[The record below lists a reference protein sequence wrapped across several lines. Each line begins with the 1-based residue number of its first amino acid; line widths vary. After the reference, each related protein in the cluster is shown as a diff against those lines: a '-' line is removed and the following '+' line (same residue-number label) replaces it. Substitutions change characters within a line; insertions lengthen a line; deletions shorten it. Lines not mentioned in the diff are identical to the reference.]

1 MERSG
6 ALTSSREHHILTV
19 RLRVCTGNR
28 RFNLGLEEGKTV
40 DQSIPHKAVT
50 SPNLLREQCLQMLKN
65 GQFCTK
71 KNTGQKLHRRQEEKL
86 RSLWSAGLCCGR
98 RGPARRWP
106 PPASPAPGLAE
117 CSAPEGQCLRSVRG
131 PAPGVGGE
139 AAAFASP
146 ASGRGGRH
154 FARAE
159 ALRWGGNP
167 SWRAAGCGPAAM
179 PSSRLRVAVVCSSN
193 QNRSMEA
200 HNILSKRGFSVRSFG
215 TGTHV
220 KLPGP
225 APDKPNVYDFKT
237 TYDQMYNDLLRKD
250 KELYTQNG
258 ILHML
263 DRNKRIKPGPER
275 FQNCKDL
282 FDLILT
288 CEERVYDQVV
298 EDLNSR
304 EQDTCQPV
312 HVVNVD
318 IQDNQEEATLG
329 AFLICELC
337 QCIQHTEDMENEID
351 ELLQEFEEKSG
362 RNFLHTVCF
371 Y

>member
-1 MERSG
+1 
-6 ALTSSREHHILTV
+6 
-19 RLRVCTGNR
+19 
-28 RFNLGLEEGKTV
+28 
-40 DQSIPHKAVT
+40 
-50 SPNLLREQCLQMLKN
+50 
-65 GQFCTK
+65 
-71 KNTGQKLHRRQEEKL
+71 
-86 RSLWSAGLCCGR
+86 
-98 RGPARRWP
+98 
-106 PPASPAPGLAE
+106 
-117 CSAPEGQCLRSVRG
+117 
-131 PAPGVGGE
+131 
-139 AAAFASP
+139 
-146 ASGRGGRH
+146 
-154 FARAE
+154 
-159 ALRWGGNP
+159 
-167 SWRAAGCGPAAM
+167 M
-179 PSSRLRVAVVCSSN
+179 PSSPLRVAVVCSSN

-263 DRNKRIKPGPER
+263 DRNKRIKPRPER

-304 EQDTCQPV
+304 EQETCQPV

-318 IQDNQEEATLG
+318 IQDNHEEATLG

-337 QCIQHTEDMENEID
+337 QCVSAGRGNPHLGCQCVSAGLP
-351 ELLQEFEEKSG
+351 LLS
-362 RNFLHTVCF
+362 RLPV
-371 Y
+371 

>member
-1 MERSG
+1 
-6 ALTSSREHHILTV
+6 
-19 RLRVCTGNR
+19 
-28 RFNLGLEEGKTV
+28 
-40 DQSIPHKAVT
+40 
-50 SPNLLREQCLQMLKN
+50 
-65 GQFCTK
+65 
-71 KNTGQKLHRRQEEKL
+71 
-86 RSLWSAGLCCGR
+86 
-98 RGPARRWP
+98 
-106 PPASPAPGLAE
+106 
-117 CSAPEGQCLRSVRG
+117 
-131 PAPGVGGE
+131 
-139 AAAFASP
+139 
-146 ASGRGGRH
+146 
-154 FARAE
+154 
-159 ALRWGGNP
+159 
-167 SWRAAGCGPAAM
+167 M
-179 PSSRLRVAVVCSSN
+179 PSSPLRVAVVCSSN

-263 DRNKRIKPGPER
+263 DRNKRIKPRPER

-304 EQDTCQPV
+304 EQETCQPV
-312 HVVNVD
+312 HVINVD
-318 IQDNQEEATLG
+318 IQDNHEEATLG

-337 QCIQHTEDMENEID
+337 QCVGRLHDPKCWKWQSPHRPVASSSPCVESPWC
-351 ELLQEFEEKSG
+351 LQ
-362 RNFLHTVCF
+362 TVS
-371 Y
+371 

>member
-1 MERSG
+1 MRAL
-6 ALTSSREHHILTV
+6 ALTLEAVV
-19 RLRVCTGNR
+19 R
-28 RFNLGLEEGKTV
+28 
-40 DQSIPHKAVT
+40 S
-50 SPNLLREQCLQMLKN
+50 
-65 GQFCTK
+65 
-71 KNTGQKLHRRQEEKL
+71 
-86 RSLWSAGLCCGR
+86 
-98 RGPARRWP
+98 PARQQGVGTP
-106 PPASPAPGLAE
+106 
-117 CSAPEGQCLRSVRG
+117 SVRG
-131 PAPGVGGE
+131 PAVRGGVGRLPGRRTYAP
-139 AAAFASP
+139 AARPDALRRRRPRFRVMT
-146 ASGRGGRH
+146 SGRGGRH
-154 FARAE
+154 LARAE
-159 ALRWGGNP
+159 AARLGGSP
-167 SWRAAGCGPAAM
+167 EVGVADGAAAAM
-179 PSSRLRVAVVCSSN
+179 PSSPLRVAVVCSSN

-263 DRNKRIKPGPER
+263 DRNKRIKPRPER

-304 EQDTCQPV
+304 EQETCQPV
-312 HVVNVD
+312 HVINVD
-318 IQDNQEEATLG
+318 IQDNHEEATLG

-362 RNFLHTVCF
+362 RTFLHTVCF

>member
-1 MERSG
+1 MPS
-6 ALTSSREHHILTV
+6 
-19 RLRVCTGNR
+19 
-28 RFNLGLEEGKTV
+28 
-40 DQSIPHKAVT
+40 
-50 SPNLLREQCLQMLKN
+50 
-65 GQFCTK
+65 
-71 KNTGQKLHRRQEEKL
+71 
-86 RSLWSAGLCCGR
+86 SLWQPPAPPADTL
-98 RGPARRWP
+98 GPRP
-106 PPASPAPGLAE
+106 PP
-117 CSAPEGQCLRSVRG
+117 RR
-131 PAPGVGGE
+131 
-139 AAAFASP
+139 
-146 ASGRGGRH
+146 GRH
-154 FARAE
+154 FVRGASAG
-159 ALRWGGNP
+159 AGAGP
-167 SWRAAGCGPAAM
+167 GRAALTTM
-179 PSSRLRVAVVCSSN
+179 PSSPLRVAVVCSSN

-263 DRNKRIKPGPER
+263 DRNKRIKPRPER
-275 FQNCKDL
+275 FQNCKDV

-304 EQDTCQPV
+304 EQETCQPV
-312 HVVNVD
+312 HVINVD
-318 IQDNQEEATLG
+318 IQDNHEEATLG

-337 QCIQHTEDMENEID
+337 QCVSREGSFGTQLTAGGLGVVYLSLTALHVAEID
-351 ELLQEFEEKSG
+351 F
-362 RNFLHTVCF
+362 R
-371 Y
+371 

>member
-1 MERSG
+1 M
-6 ALTSSREHHILTV
+6 
-19 RLRVCTGNR
+19 
-28 RFNLGLEEGKTV
+28 
-40 DQSIPHKAVT
+40 P
-50 SPNLLREQCLQMLKN
+50 
-65 GQFCTK
+65 
-71 KNTGQKLHRRQEEKL
+71 
-86 RSLWSAGLCCGR
+86 
-98 RGPARRWP
+98 
-106 PPASPAPGLAE
+106 
-117 CSAPEGQCLRSVRG
+117 SAP
-131 PAPGVGGE
+131 
-139 AAAFASP
+139 
-146 ASGRGGRH
+146 
-154 FARAE
+154 
-159 ALRWGGNP
+159 
-167 SWRAAGCGPAAM
+167 
-179 PSSRLRVAVVCSSN
+179 LRVAVVCSSN

-250 KELYTQNG
+250 KELYPCGMASLKNPLCFILERLKILNSSNFRYTQNG

-263 DRNKRIKPGPER
+263 DRNKRIKPRPER
-275 FQNCKDL
+275 FQNCKDV

-304 EQDTCQPV
+304 EQETCQPV
-312 HVVNVD
+312 HVINVD
-318 IQDNQEEATLG
+318 IQDNHEEATLG

-362 RNFLHTVCF
+362 RTFLHTVCF

>member
-1 MERSG
+1 
-6 ALTSSREHHILTV
+6 
-19 RLRVCTGNR
+19 
-28 RFNLGLEEGKTV
+28 
-40 DQSIPHKAVT
+40 
-50 SPNLLREQCLQMLKN
+50 
-65 GQFCTK
+65 
-71 KNTGQKLHRRQEEKL
+71 
-86 RSLWSAGLCCGR
+86 
-98 RGPARRWP
+98 
-106 PPASPAPGLAE
+106 
-117 CSAPEGQCLRSVRG
+117 
-131 PAPGVGGE
+131 
-139 AAAFASP
+139 
-146 ASGRGGRH
+146 
-154 FARAE
+154 
-159 ALRWGGNP
+159 
-167 SWRAAGCGPAAM
+167 M
-179 PSSRLRVAVVCSSN
+179 PSSPLRVAVVCSSN

-200 HNILSKRGFSVRSFG
+200 HNILRLQCIGVISAHCSPPGLQHWFHLSLLKYWDYSKRGFSVRSFG

-263 DRNKRIKPGPER
+263 DRNKRIKPRPER

-304 EQDTCQPV
+304 EQETCQPV

-318 IQDNQEEATLG
+318 IQDNHEEATLG

-362 RNFLHTVCF
+362 RTFLHTVCF

>member
-1 MERSG
+1 RRWSTTAGLGCSQADSASAGRPPAPAAVRAQESTVGLPTRCV
-6 ALTSSREHHILTV
+6 ALRCVHFRVADFRLPPSSSRGS
-19 RLRVCTGNR
+19 RL
-28 RFNLGLEEGKTV
+28 LGG
-40 DQSIPHKAVT
+40 S
-50 SPNLLREQCLQMLKN
+50 
-65 GQFCTK
+65 
-71 KNTGQKLHRRQEEKL
+71 
-86 RSLWSAGLCCGR
+86 
-98 RGPARRWP
+98 
-106 PPASPAPGLAE
+106 
-117 CSAPEGQCLRSVRG
+117 SV
-131 PAPGVGGE
+131 
-139 AAAFASP
+139 
-146 ASGRGGRH
+146 
-154 FARAE
+154 ARAV
-159 ALRWGGNP
+159 GSSVG
-167 SWRAAGCGPAAM
+167 AM
-179 PSSRLRVAVVCSSN
+179 PSSPLRVAVVCSSN

-263 DRNKRIKPGPER
+263 DRNKRIKPRPER
-275 FQNCKDL
+275 FQNCTDL

-304 EQDTCQPV
+304 EQETCQPV

-318 IQDNQEEATLG
+318 IQDNHEEATLG

-337 QCIQHTEDMENEID
+337 QCVSLSSWV
-351 ELLQEFEEKSG
+351 LLGLLIATYK
-362 RNFLHTVCF
+362 NKIK
-371 Y
+371 

>member
-1 MERSG
+1 MALGRRDVRASAPVSAAHSWSSG
-6 ALTSSREHHILTV
+6 AARRPASVGQTSL
-19 RLRVCTGNR
+19 RLRRG
-28 RFNLGLEEGKTV
+28 
-40 DQSIPHKAVT
+40 
-50 SPNLLREQCLQMLKN
+50 
-65 GQFCTK
+65 
-71 KNTGQKLHRRQEEKL
+71 
-86 RSLWSAGLCCGR
+86 SLGR
-98 RGPARRWP
+98 RGEAARSPRTRP
-106 PPASPAPGLAE
+106 PRASRRRRRRRRRFASRL
-117 CSAPEGQCLRSVRG
+117 
-131 PAPGVGGE
+131 PGVVAAILVVRKRRGWVGVSKLESVDGGV
-139 AAAFASP
+139 
-146 ASGRGGRH
+146 
-154 FARAE
+154 
-159 ALRWGGNP
+159 
-167 SWRAAGCGPAAM
+167 AAM
-179 PSSRLRVAVVCSSN
+179 PSSPLRVAVVCSSN

-263 DRNKRIKPGPER
+263 DRNKRIKPRPER

-304 EQDTCQPV
+304 EQETCQPV
-312 HVVNVD
+312 HVINVD
-318 IQDNQEEATLG
+318 IQDNHEEATLG

-362 RNFLHTVCF
+362 RAFLHTVCF

>member
-1 MERSG
+1 
-6 ALTSSREHHILTV
+6 
-19 RLRVCTGNR
+19 
-28 RFNLGLEEGKTV
+28 
-40 DQSIPHKAVT
+40 
-50 SPNLLREQCLQMLKN
+50 
-65 GQFCTK
+65 
-71 KNTGQKLHRRQEEKL
+71 
-86 RSLWSAGLCCGR
+86 
-98 RGPARRWP
+98 
-106 PPASPAPGLAE
+106 
-117 CSAPEGQCLRSVRG
+117 
-131 PAPGVGGE
+131 
-139 AAAFASP
+139 
-146 ASGRGGRH
+146 
-154 FARAE
+154 
-159 ALRWGGNP
+159 
-167 SWRAAGCGPAAM
+167 M
-179 PSSRLRVAVVCSSN
+179 PSSPLRVAVVCSSN

-263 DRNKRIKPGPER
+263 DRNKRIKPRPER
-275 FQNCKDL
+275 FQNCRDL

-304 EQDTCQPV
+304 EQETCQPV
-312 HVVNVD
+312 HVINVD
-318 IQDNQEEATLG
+318 IQDNHEEATLG

-362 RNFLHTVCF
+362 RAFLHTVFCWRTAAVPNKVYIRNEKIHVNTRLKTSPVCLSHVTYEWDVNDKSF
-371 Y
+371 LSLTKNVNNGL

>member
-1 MERSG
+1 MSVPCPEAHKFLQWRRLRFFSLVKLLFIRHPSG
-6 ALTSSREHHILTV
+6 TRDVVYSCGAQTPPCNWVETLCLPSGWASSRFAQYAAGLLTV
-19 RLRVCTGNR
+19 CACDAKSYRCKSVFCSISSHSVSHVISLSLR
-28 RFNLGLEEGKTV
+28 
-40 DQSIPHKAVT
+40 
-50 SPNLLREQCLQMLKN
+50 
-65 GQFCTK
+65 
-71 KNTGQKLHRRQEEKL
+71 
-86 RSLWSAGLCCGR
+86 GLCLN
-98 RGPARRWP
+98 PTVI
-106 PPASPAPGLAE
+106 SFSL
-117 CSAPEGQCLRSVRG
+117 SVS
-131 PAPGVGGE
+131 
-139 AAAFASP
+139 F
-146 ASGRGGRH
+146 
-154 FARAE
+154 
-159 ALRWGGNP
+159 
-167 SWRAAGCGPAAM
+167 
-179 PSSRLRVAVVCSSN
+179 
-193 QNRSMEA
+193 
-200 HNILSKRGFSVRSFG
+200 SKRGFSVRSFG

-263 DRNKRIKPGPER
+263 DRNKRIKPRPER
-275 FQNCKDL
+275 FQNCRDL

-304 EQDTCQPV
+304 EQETCQPV
-312 HVVNVD
+312 HVINVD
-318 IQDNQEEATLG
+318 IQDNHEEATLG

-362 RNFLHTVCF
+362 RAFLHTVCF